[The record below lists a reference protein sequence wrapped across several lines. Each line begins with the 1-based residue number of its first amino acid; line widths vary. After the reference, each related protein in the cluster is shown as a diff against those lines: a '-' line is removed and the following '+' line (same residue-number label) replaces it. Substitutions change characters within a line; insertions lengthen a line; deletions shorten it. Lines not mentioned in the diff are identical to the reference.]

1 MNSAALTSYDVLL
14 RKQEG
19 WPPASRHDA
28 SAPAFAGA
36 QQDDRLQIDFTS
48 LRRSAEHGFTL
59 VEMLVALVIFGLLAS
74 AGTALLVSSV
84 DAQEVVATRLD
95 QSAGLRRVHALA
107 AQDMSA
113 ALARPTRGESGDIPA
128 FEAQSGTRLFAL
140 TRGGVGTGL
149 ADNPQPTVRRVTWR
163 MDGGRLTRAVAAGS
177 DTREEGQS
185 VLLADDIAA
194 VMLRYR
200 SEGNWQDAW
209 RATDARQL
217 PQAVEMA
224 ITYADGRTALIR
236 LAMGPGA

>member
-14 RKQEG
+14 RKQERR
-19 WPPASRHDA
+19 PLASRDDA

-36 QQDDRLQIDFTS
+36 QQEHRSQIDLTPS
-48 LRRSAEHGFTL
+48 LRSTEHGFTL

-74 AGTALLVSSV
+74 AGTALLVSSIDV
-84 DAQEVVATRLD
+84 QEVVATRLD

-113 ALARPTRGESGDIPA
+113 ALARPARGEGGDIPA
-128 FEAQSGTRLFAL
+128 FEAQPGTRLFAL

-163 MDGGRLTRAVAAGS
+163 LDGGRLTRAVAKGS
-177 DTREEGQS
+177 DTREEGQA

-200 SEGNWQDAW
+200 SEGNWQEAW

-217 PQAVEMA
+217 PQAVEIA
-224 ITYADGRTALIR
+224 ITYTDGRTALIR